1 MCGGRAPNEVGD
13 VSRILSLFRLP
24 AVRSLT
30 LSLPSPDGT
39 SNWLGEVPLATNLIS
54 LELHFTYMGP
64 NDLIRLLMA
73 CPTIRDL
80 RYDFWTT
87 EPAYLR
93 DHQQDPFD
101 RTSQAL
107 LDISA
112 LKRALFMVK
121 GSLEIFHFH
130 ISPPLLRWTNQ
141 CLGHLPFNDFKV
153 LRTLHVPF
161 QMLLGSCRTAKLGGS
176 LPSSLVNLWLNDD
189 AAPLW
194 LRHTRYI
201 DAYDYYHDDADIVY
215 DRHFHPIRT
224 DLELVTIM
232 ADFLAEWRSVT
243 PHLRSILLL
252 LYDYK
257 ECCWS
262 ARNSAHIRESL
273 DPLADEAGLELAVYK
288 LPWRS
293 CYPHKPGVASGQVTP
308 YFNLAHIE
316 SMRLSE

>member
-1 MCGGRAPNEVGD
+1 
-13 VSRILSLFRLP
+13 
-24 AVRSLT
+24 
-30 LSLPSPDGT
+30 LPSPDGT
-39 SNWLGEVPLATNLIS
+39 FNWLGEVPLATNLIS

-141 CLGHLPFNDFKV
+141 CLVHLPFNDFKV

-161 QMLLGSCRTAKLGGS
+161 QMLLGSCRTAKLGES

-293 CYPHKPGVASGQVTP
+293 CYPYKPGVASGQVTP